1 MTCNQYFN
9 AYFIR
14 GIGEIIEYGSSE
26 DDDDFQDTVDNVE
39 ELTKNLEEARLC
51 VKEDKLIDEV
61 TLQMRDNLS
70 TKEMAGKLVKKD
82 TLVEKFR
89 AESNSSDIN
98 STALTANGI
107 VHVDQLYDKPL
118 TSFDPKLEGD
128 LKVSFKD
135 TTEGNIVPK

>member
-1 MTCNQYFN
+1 M
-9 AYFIR
+9 
-14 GIGEIIEYGSSE
+14 
-26 DDDDFQDTVDNVE
+26 
-39 ELTKNLEEARLC
+39 TKNLEEARLC

-135 TTEGNIVPK
+135 TTEGNIVPKSFSNIALNEHIQSFVFLILDDERSWPTPRFHESICNAS